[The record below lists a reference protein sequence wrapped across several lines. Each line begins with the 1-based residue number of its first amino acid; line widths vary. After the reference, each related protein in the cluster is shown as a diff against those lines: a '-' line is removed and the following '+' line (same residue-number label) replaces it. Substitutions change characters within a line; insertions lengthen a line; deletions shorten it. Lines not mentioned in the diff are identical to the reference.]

1 MQQKKP
7 ISNGQ
12 IDLSRRFFVK
22 GCALL
27 LPGAALV
34 TPWQLARATA
44 VERTLSFHHTHT
56 GEHLSLVYHDG
67 ADYLPDALTEVNR
80 LLRDFR
86 SEEIYPI
93 DPLLLDLLSTVRSMT
108 GERGTFEV
116 ISGYRSP
123 ATNNM
128 LRHKGGGGVA
138 KRSLHM
144 QGKAI
149 DVRLTG
155 VDSAKLRKVSIALA
169 RGGVGYYSK
178 SDFVHLDTGRFR
190 TW

>member
-7 ISNGQ
+7 NSNDR
-12 IDLSRRFFVK
+12 IDQSRRFFVK

-27 LPGAALV
+27 PAASLV
-34 TPWQLARATA
+34 TPWHLARATA
-44 VERTLSFHHTHT
+44 VERILSFHHTHT
-56 GEHLSLVYHDG
+56 GENLSVVYHDG
-67 ADYLPDALTEVNR
+67 ADYLPDALTEVNH

-93 DPLLLDLLSTVRSMT
+93 DPSLLDFLSSVRSLA
-108 GERGTFEV
+108 GSRGTFEV

-123 ATNNM
+123 ATNTM
-128 LRHKGGGGVA
+128 LRRKGSGGVA

-149 DVRLTG
+149 DVRLSG
-155 VDSAKLRKVSIALA
+155 VDSAKLRQVSIALA
-169 RGGVGYYSK
+169 QGGVGYYSK
-178 SDFVHLDTGRFR
+178 SEFVHLDTGRFR

>member
-1 MQQKKP
+1 MQQNKP
-7 ISNGQ
+7 NSNGG
-12 IDLSRRFFVK
+12 IDQSRRFFVK

-27 LPGAALV
+27 IPGAALV
-34 TPWQLARATA
+34 TPWHLVRAAT

-56 GEHLSLVYHDG
+56 GENLSLVYHDG
-67 ADYLPDALTEVNR
+67 ADYLPDALSEINR

-86 SEEIYPI
+86 SEETYPI
-93 DPLLLDLLSTVRSMT
+93 DPSLLDLLSTVRTLT
-108 GERGTFEV
+108 GDRGTFEV

-123 ATNNM
+123 STNTM
-128 LRHKGGGGVA
+128 LRRKGGGGVA

-149 DVRLTG
+149 DVRLNG
-155 VDSAKLRKVSIALA
+155 VDSAKLRKASISLA
-169 RGGVGYYSK
+169 RGGIGYYPK